1 MVDSFSGV
9 SWQRYLFGSELGRVA
24 PPSRMQSRVEYK
36 GRVQSLSEVILRVR
50 PTLAIAATSI
60 TLTASAHAADVYSDK
75 DGFAISLGALVQPRL
90 ELTAPATAGSG
101 TQGVGA
107 PSGIEG
113 DGISPGAAKGPSF
126 DTYVRRALVSVGG
139 SLDKQISLLVD
150 VELIDFGRG
159 GSFAPQVFF
168 PDVILTYAF
177 SPEFQIDAGMMPV
190 PFARHTIEGVGT
202 LNSLDLHDQMVR
214 FPAGKDFRDTGLQ
227 VRGLLA
233 NALHFRLGVFEGA
246 RDAAAL
252 ETPVE
257 PVGAHYPDINE
268 KGLPRFTGQLRYN
281 IAGVET
287 GFFLKGISFAKEP
300 LVSIGVGGDFQ
311 PQAVLDPSAP
321 DPAQALTTY
330 KATSADLNVEYPF
343 SDDDELIFK
352 ANAFLYGVGWSRSQE
367 SYSKKLA
374 MENGGFTMFVE
385 AGFRHAWIEPLA
397 YVEVLKGKPTELA
410 PATTYRYSS
419 IQAYHLGVNFW
430 AKEHKFNVKAD
441 VGYRTTQKD
450 IRASLAANEWNRV
463 PYKDVLGTIQGQV
476 SF

>member
-1 MVDSFSGV
+1 
-9 SWQRYLFGSELGRVA
+9 
-24 PPSRMQSRVEYK
+24 
-36 GRVQSLSEVILRVR
+36 LRVR
-50 PTLAIAATSI
+50 PTLATAASSM
-60 TLTASAHAADVYSDK
+60 TLIASADAADVYSDK
-75 DGFAISLGALVQPRL
+75 DGFTISLGALVQPRL
-90 ELTAPATAGSG
+90 ELTAPAKAGGG

-126 DTYVRRALVSVGG
+126 DTYVRRALVSIGG
-139 SLDKQISLLVD
+139 SLDNQISLLVD
-150 VELIDFGRG
+150 IELIDFGRG

-202 LNSLDLHDQMVR
+202 LNSLDFHEQMVR
-214 FPAGKDFRDTGLQ
+214 FPAGKHFRDTGLQ
-227 VRGLLA
+227 VRGLVT

-268 KGLPRFTGQLRYN
+268 KGLPRFTGQLRLN
-281 IAGVET
+281 LAGVET

-311 PQAVLDPSAP
+311 PQAVLDSTGNLA
-321 DPAQALTTY
+321 TY
-330 KATSADLNVEYPF
+330 KAASADLNVEYPF

-352 ANAFLYGVGWSRSQE
+352 TNVFLYGVGWSRSQE

-374 MENGGFTMFVE
+374 MENGGLTMFVE
-385 AGFRHAWIEPLA
+385 EGFRHAWIEPLA
-397 YVEVLKGKPTELA
+397 YMEWLKANPTELA
-410 PATTYRYSS
+410 PATTYRYAS
-419 IQAYHLGVNFW
+419 IQAYHLGANFW
-430 AKEHKFNVKAD
+430 VKEHKFNVKAD
-441 VGYRTTQKD
+441 VGYRTTKKD
-450 IRASLAANEWNRV
+450 IRASLAANDWNTV
-463 PYKDVLGTIQGQV
+463 TYQDILGTIQGQV